1 MQRALRLAQRGAGWV
16 APNPLV
22 GAVIVRD
29 GTIIGQGYH
38 KRFGQAHAEINA
50 LEDCRRRGND
60 PAQAVLFVNL
70 EPCCHHGKT
79 PPCTEAIAK
88 AKIKRVEIATLD
100 PFAEVSG
107 QGARQLTQQGID
119 VKLGCGEKQ
128 ALQLNAG
135 YFKFQKLRQPLV
147 ILKWA
152 QSIDGKLAWP
162 NKPTHDQKD
171 LPSTQRWISNEKSRH
186 EVHQLRAAC
195 GAVLVGIGTVI
206 ADDPLLTARLTR
218 KSPQPLRLV
227 LDSQL
232 RIPIK
237 SRLITSARQSPVLVC
252 TSKQTAANQ
261 PNKIQELT
269 ALGGEVLPVTH
280 RQGKINLNE
289 VLTELG
295 QRGVTDL
302 LVEGGPTVLGS
313 FLPQGLADRLIIYI
327 GSMIIG
333 GNDHTASQW
342 SDIGDRYYRI
352 DEMRTR
358 RLNDN
363 LVIEADLT

>member
-29 GTIIGQGYH
+29 GIIIGQGYH
-38 KRFGQAHAEINA
+38 KRFGQPHAEINA
-50 LEDCRRRGND
+50 LEDCRQRGND
-60 PAQAVLFVNL
+60 PAHAVLFVNI

-100 PFAEVSG
+100 TFPEVSG
-107 QGARQLTQQGID
+107 QGARQLTKQGID

-128 ALQLNAG
+128 ALHLNAG
-135 YFKFQKLRQPLV
+135 YFKFQKLQQPLV

-162 NKPTHDQKD
+162 NNSNDDQND
-171 LPSTQRWISNEKSRH
+171 QPSPNRWISNEKARH

-206 ADDPLLTARLTR
+206 ADDPLLTARLAR
-218 KSPQPLRLV
+218 KSPQPLRVV

-232 RIPIK
+232 RIPLK
-237 SRLITSARQSPVLVC
+237 SRLTTSAHQSPVLIC
-252 TSKQTAANQ
+252 TSKQAAANQ
-261 PNKIQELT
+261 SDKIKELT
-269 ALGGEVLPVTH
+269 AQGCEVLPVTD
-280 RQGKINLNE
+280 QDGNINLSE
-289 VLTELG
+289 LLTELG
-295 QRGVTDL
+295 KRGVTDL
-302 LVEGGPTVLGS
+302 LVEGGPTVLDS
-313 FLPQGLADRLIIYI
+313 FLSQDLADRLIIYI

-333 GNDHTASQW
+333 GTDHNATRLNN
-342 SDIGDRYYRI
+342 IGDRYYDLGEI
-352 DEMRTR
+352 RTR